1 MLCTLYLAPPKTAVV
16 GFQIMQQLDG
26 PSHLFPPKAQH
37 TDANSNHQSGEVLTK
52 TRLSPSQHGILL
64 FGSES
69 QVQR

>member
-1 MLCTLYLAPPKTAVV
+1 MLCTPYLAPPKTAVV
-16 GFQIMQQLDG
+16 GFQIMQQLEG
-26 PSHLFPPKAQH
+26 PSQLFPPKAQH

-52 TRLSPSQHGILL
+52 LSPSQHDILL